1 MLIQLN
7 DNLIHPD
14 EWMDLYNKVRLK
26 RIPHDNFGYGIKV
39 SAEHLSKKIDLP
51 LFPYFFFLVSN
62 RRKREFPIHVDGI
75 PGKQAASLNWGLVG
89 CDESSPTEYY
99 QCTKKPKWDN
109 KDGSYF
115 LKNVEDVVLTHTNV
129 ILNNRAYL
137 FRSDLLHR
145 GYSYSN
151 KRLMVKWE
159 LEYDDW
165 NTACSE
171 FRDRNLI

>member
-1 MLIQLN
+1 M
-7 DNLIHPD
+7 
-14 EWMDLYNKVRLK
+14 
-26 RIPHDNFGYGIKV
+26 
-39 SAEHLSKKIDLP
+39 
-51 LFPYFFFLVSN
+51 
-62 RRKREFPIHVDGI
+62 
-75 PGKQAASLNWGLVG
+75 NWGLIG

-145 GYSYSN
+145 GFSYSN